1 MGNIDVTIVSSSI
14 GNTLTSDDSLSY
26 RVDNNQLVLAKTSA
40 NTPTL
45 SSVTLGVTISPFR
58 IDASNGAKV
67 RVLNWQPLAD
77 ASLSAASASYI
88 MIDNIL
94 SSNYLYIAAS
104 NWGRVNILAGRINR
118 LGVRSVLFGT
128 VELGPNVVTVNA
140 PTVTADYDV
149 VVQNFK
155 NYGKIVN
162 R

>member
-1 MGNIDVTIVSSSI
+1 
-14 GNTLTSDDSLSY
+14 
-26 RVDNNQLVLAKTSA
+26 
-40 NTPTL
+40 
-45 SSVTLGVTISPFR
+45 
-58 IDASNGAKV
+58 
-67 RVLNWQPLAD
+67 
-77 ASLSAASASYI
+77 

-104 NWGRVNILAGRINR
+104 NLGRVNILAGKINR
-118 LGVRSVLFGT
+118 LGARSALFGT